1 MQGIVSLG
9 INERLTLRGVLGKAA
24 SQCLSNI
31 SEECVCVCVCVFFP
45 GVGAGARVMW
55 SHKSLGFIFPG
66 VCACLYFCF

>member
-31 SEECVCVCVCVFFP
+31 SEECVCVCVCFFLEL
-45 GVGAGARVMW
+45 GQERESCGA
-55 SHKSLGFIFPG
+55 INP
-66 VCACLYFCF
+66 